1 MKKIFSLLAV
11 QIMLFV
17 GAPLHAVGYTEF
29 PISVDSELTS
39 QSLYGQYYWD
49 SPVYTFMGTV
59 KGVRL
64 TFTKGTG
71 DMYNGYPVI
80 SIAELHFYDGNTG
93 QELKYDVSDIK
104 YNSLEYIEG
113 ALEYLYDNDYSTY
126 YHSVWAYPIV
136 QNNDYVYLD
145 VAFPRAVG
153 SLRVSYTSRNLDT
166 APAALVIT
174 ETGVSYDGTGQGTGG
189 DNGGTT
195 GGIFEYDPVDVNA
208 DTLYYVYLRNGGV
221 DAYEASALD
230 GAPYIDGGTLYVE
243 TPDGILE
250 TYDAA
255 MYDSCSQVVPSLPLM
270 TSYKF
275 NNKYNANLNV
285 DAIAD
290 SVTLQMTFVLN
301 AIGKSLTASFDLS
314 DERAVAYIDT
324 TLQVSKESRNRFD
337 NARTYVVTYPGYN
350 VLRNIKVSDEVW
362 YYGEDVV
369 TEIPLTSEMLYTNKP
384 SLVGDDLVNMLDDSP
399 STVFHTAYGSNY
411 DATVMPYVTVAL
423 DNPVSAVRLYY
434 MTRVAG
440 GYNPKTLNL
449 YAGIDGEQWTLVRS
463 LTSDTDGMPVGVG
476 GAEYTSPTIDLGGS
490 YTHLKIEQTATEYRN
505 NHMVLA
511 EFRLYDVQH
520 GDGDSVKIQDAVY
533 ETHRMPFGNN
543 YRVSVDWLT
552 DNSNAVPRID
562 IDIDGGKSVTSKDIY
577 LNANFRITGYGV
589 YDDFEDSVQIKGR
602 GNSTWSYPK
611 KPYRLKFESKV
622 KPFGLTKG
630 KSWVLLANYQRGSLL
645 ANAIAM
651 KIGQL
656 AEVPYANHIIPVELY
671 MNGSYMGSYMF
682 TEKVGISNNNV
693 DIDDAVGYMVELD
706 TYYDE
711 VYKFKTPLYQ
721 LPVNVKDPDLTEL
734 TEEEA
739 LQRFYGI
746 QSDMEILEDLVDKKN
761 EHLAGV
767 LDLDAAAR
775 FMLTNDLV
783 LNQELGHPK
792 STYLWRESPSSKIT
806 LGPLWDF
813 DWGFGYESTSSYCY
827 TGATSSVMKSSM
839 AASAGYKFFS
849 SLMANPEF
857 KKHYYKVWME
867 FVKKGHLQE
876 VVDFVSDYYNFA
888 RSSFENNYYM
898 WYDGYG
904 YDSDVQRTQEW
915 LRQRHDY
922 IVSNLEECD
931 ITELVYTMLG
941 DVNCDNNLTVLDIA
955 LAVSHMYGEENP
967 AFSLVKADIND
978 NGKVESNDVDD
989 IASQV
994 VAAEPLSS
1002 LYYYN
1007 TPEADAVLSA
1017 NEFDAAVGES
1027 VELPLVMSDLGDEEY
1042 KAVQMDVTLPVGMTL
1057 VDAKAGERSAGHS
1070 FLCNQ
1075 TGENSYRIVAY
1086 SPYNDSFATG
1096 NTIACL
1102 SLLAAEALPD
1112 AERKVSVDNVL
1123 VVSGDDFEKR
1133 LPGLQASFTMSTGM
1147 ATVEASASV
1156 RGGDCLVITLLAPCD
1171 VPVYGADGRLVR
1183 RMSLAEGTTRV
1194 ELPAGVYLV
1203 LGKKVVI
1210 L

>member
-1 MKKIFSLLAV
+1 M
-11 QIMLFV
+11 QIVFFA
-17 GAPLHAVGYTEF
+17 GARVHAAGYSEF
-29 PISVDSELTS
+29 PISVESGLTS

-49 SPVYTFMGTV
+49 SPAYTFEKTV

-71 DMYNGYPVI
+71 DTYNGYPVI
-80 SIAELHFYDGNTG
+80 AISELHFYDGSTG
-93 QELKYDVSDIK
+93 QELKYDSSDIK

-113 ALEYLYDNDYSTY
+113 ALEYLYDNDYTSY

-136 QNNDYVYLD
+136 QNTDYVYLD
-145 VAFPRAVG
+145 VTFPRAVN
-153 SLRVSYTSRNLDT
+153 SFRVSCTSRNLEC
-166 APAALVIT
+166 APSAVVIT
-174 ETGVSYDGTGQGTGG
+174 ETGVSYDGTGQSTGG
-189 DNGGTT
+189 VDNDTET
-195 GGIFEYDPVDVNA
+195 VFEYDPVDVLT
-208 DTLYYVYLRNGGV
+208 DTLYYVYLKNGGV
-221 DAYEASALD
+221 DAYEAGMLD
-230 GAPYIDGGTLYVE
+230 GAPYVADGALYVE
-243 TPDGILE
+243 TPDGVLE

-255 MYDSCSQVVPSLPLM
+255 QYDSCSRVVPVLPVM

-285 DAIAD
+285 DAIAE
-290 SVTLQMTFVLN
+290 SITPEMLFTLN
-301 AIGKSLTASFDLS
+301 AIGKSLTASFNLS
-314 DERAVAYIDT
+314 DDRAVAYVDT
-324 TLQVSKESRNRFD
+324 VLQVSKESRNRFD
-337 NARTYVVTYPGYN
+337 RTKTYVVTYPGYN
-350 VLRNIKVSDEVW
+350 VVRNIKVSDEVW
-362 YYGEDVV
+362 DYGEDIVS
-369 TEIPLTSEMLYTNKP
+369 EIPLDDGMLYTNKP
-384 SLVGDDLVNMLDDSP
+384 SLVGDDLANMLDGNP
-399 STVFHTAYGSNY
+399 STVFHTAYGSTY
-411 DATVMPYVTVAL
+411 DATVMPYVTVEL
-423 DNPVSAVRLYY
+423 DNPVKALRFYY
-434 MTRVAG
+434 MTRNTS
-440 GYNPKTLNL
+440 GYNPKALNL
-449 YAGIDGEQWTLVRS
+449 YAGTDGEQWTLVRS
-463 LTSDTDGMPVGVG
+463 FTSDADGLPLAQTN
-476 GAEYTSPTIDLGGS
+476 AEYTSPTIDLGGN
-490 YTHLKIEQTATEYRN
+490 YTHLKIEQTATEYHN
-505 NHMVLA
+505 NHMVFA

-520 GDGDSVKIQDAVY
+520 GSGDSVKLQDAVY
-533 ETHRMPFGNN
+533 EARRMPFGNN
-543 YRVSVDWLT
+543 YRVTVDWLT
-552 DNSNAVPRID
+552 DNTDAVPRID
-562 IDIDGGKSVTSKDIY
+562 IDIDGGKSVTSKEIY

-611 KPYRLKFESKV
+611 KPYRLKFDSKV

-671 MNGSYMGSYMF
+671 INGSYMGSYMF

-711 VYKFKTPLYQ
+711 TYKFKTPIYK

-739 LQRFYGI
+739 LQRYYSI
-746 QSDMEILEDLVDKKN
+746 QSDMQVLEDLVDRKS
-761 EHLAGV
+761 EDLSGV

-806 LGPLWDF
+806 FGPLWDF

-827 TGATSSVMKSSM
+827 TGATSSIMKSSM
-839 AASAGYKFFS
+839 SSSAGYKFFS
-849 SLMANPEF
+849 ALMANPEF
-857 KKHYYKVWME
+857 KKHYYNVWME

-904 YDSDVQRTQEW
+904 YDSDVQRTQAW
-915 LRQRHDY
+915 LQQRHDY

-941 DVNCDNNLTVLDIA
+941 DVNCDNNLTVIDIA

-967 AFSLVKADIND
+967 AFSLVKADINE
-978 NGKVESNDVDD
+978 NGKVETGDVED

-1007 TPEADAVLSA
+1007 TPQAAAALSA
-1017 NEFDAAVGES
+1017 EEFDAAVG
-1027 VELPLVMSDLGDEEY
+1027 VPVALPLVMADLGDEEY

-1057 VDAKAGERSAGHS
+1057 VDAKAGERSAEHT

-1075 TGENSYRIVAY
+1075 TGEDTYRIVAY
-1086 SPYNDSFATG
+1086 SPYNDSFAAG
-1096 NTIACL
+1096 DAIAEL
-1102 SLLAAEALPD
+1102 SLLAGEALPD
-1112 AERKVSVDNVL
+1112 DERKISIDNVL
-1123 VVSGDDFEKR
+1123 VVSGDDVELR
-1133 LPGLQASFTMSTGM
+1133 LSGLQTPFTMSTGI

-1156 RGGDCLVITLLAPCD
+1156 RGGDCLAVTLLAPGD
-1171 VPVYGADGRLVR
+1171 VAIYGVDGRLVR
-1183 RMSLAEGTTRV
+1183 TMSLGEGTTRV
-1194 ELPAGVYLV
+1194 ALPAGVYVV